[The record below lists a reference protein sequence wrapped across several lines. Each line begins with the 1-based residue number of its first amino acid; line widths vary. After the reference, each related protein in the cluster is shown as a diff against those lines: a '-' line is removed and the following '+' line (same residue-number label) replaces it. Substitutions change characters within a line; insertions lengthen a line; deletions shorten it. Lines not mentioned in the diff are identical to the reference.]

1 MKRILHFIVL
11 VFLVSTSVKSQT
23 TYYWKGAPGA
33 ALAPSDWQ
41 VATNW
46 NTAKDS
52 SGSARTT
59 PAITD
64 TLVFDATATLGTA
77 LYVGNIPTQTMA
89 CIRISGGAT
98 VHLMTVVSPVASG
111 ATVTSATTYGGCTY
125 NVTGSGFSALKQGDF
140 VYLTQATNVQVLAI
154 KDDNNMTTSNDNLLT
169 AGGALFKYTTLYPNV
184 LTVDAGTTL
193 NMSGSISGTSFNSFA
208 LIPKGGT
215 ISGAVNFQ
223 SRSSYCKL
231 FSTTPNNGSA
241 IAGLHVLSGGS
252 ITYNTST
259 SGQKNYLLGHTLGL
273 YDGSGNFIYNDGT
286 GANNK
291 IPGYSANAGIV
302 FESGSTFTNTIGN
315 QYFVMG
321 NSWNANNTDLSF
333 TPGVVFKSGSTYV
346 ANGSPVYSPYW
357 PIAQTT
363 GLSFGNLEFRN
374 ALPSVSTTVTSA
386 TLNATVENLTIAGT
400 VATSSVAGYLYLKG
414 NITTTSTNAP
424 TLTFANVFMVG
435 TANHTITPTTGS
447 YVFTNFVVA
456 DKAQATL
463 AGNISATN
471 LYLVGKLNF
480 GAYTVTGTGAT
491 PNLYT
496 FAGPYIKE
504 TTVTGF
510 TKGSNVIG
518 GITGA
523 TSLAAAPYS
532 YDYPIGATVTQSTSS
547 ALLSETV
554 FRSYT
559 SSGNGVLSTLA
570 QASVDTTLRTT
581 ATFSIQGSSFTTNA
595 ADLNTSA
602 PGFTNYYTNI
612 NLAILPVKFTS
623 VNATAVSNT
632 SSKVSWSVGSE
643 VNVDE
648 YVVEASSNG
657 ISFAAI
663 GAVKATG
670 NNSYS
675 LVDNNVSGA
684 VVYYRIKSIDKGTGA
699 TSYSAVVSIALNAA
713 KVASVNVYPNPVVGS
728 ELHLQTTNFKA
739 GKLYVMLYDNQGKQI
754 AQQALTYN
762 GGAMAQTLAL
772 SKAVKAGTY
781 QLVVTDGTSSI
792 NKTIFVVQ

>member
-1 MKRILHFIVL
+1 MKKILHIFGL
-11 VFLVSTSVKSQT
+11 LLLVSISSKSQT

-33 ALAPSDWQ
+33 ALTPTDWQ
-41 VATNW
+41 LSTNW

-52 SGSARTT
+52 SGTARTT
-59 PAITD
+59 PATTD
-64 TLVFDATATLGTA
+64 TLVFDGTATLSTT
-77 LYVGNIPTQTMA
+77 LYVGNIPTQTVA
-89 CIRISGGAT
+89 CIRISGAAT
-98 VHLMTVVSPVASG
+98 VHLMTIVSPTASA
-111 ATVTSATTYGGCTY
+111 ATVTSATAYGGCT
-125 NVTGSGFSALKQGDF
+125 NNISGSGFSNLKQGDF
-140 VYLTQATNVQVLAI
+140 VYLTQATNVQILAI
-154 KDDNNMTTSNDNLLT
+154 KDDNNMTTSNDNSLA
-169 AGGALFKYTTLYPNV
+169 AGGTLFRYTTLYPDV
-184 LTVDAGTTL
+184 LTLNAGTTL
-193 NMSGSISGTSFNSFA
+193 NMAGSVSGTSFNSFA
-208 LIPKGGT
+208 IIPKGGT
-215 ISGAVNFQ
+215 IGGAVNFT
-223 SRSSYCKL
+223 SRGSYCKL
-231 FSTTPNNGSA
+231 FCTTPNNGSLT
-241 IAGLHVLSGGS
+241 AGLHVITGGS

-302 FESGSTFTNTIGN
+302 FESGSTFTNTAG
-315 QYFVMG
+315 QQFFVMG
-321 NSWNANNTDLSF
+321 NSWLSNNTDLSF
-333 TPGVVFKSGSTYV
+333 TPGVMFKSGSTYI

-363 GLSFGNLEFRN
+363 GLSFGNLEFKN
-374 ALPSVSTTVTSA
+374 ALPSVSTTVTTA
-386 TLNATVENLTIAGT
+386 TLNATVENLTISGT

-424 TLTFANVFMVG
+424 TLTFANAFMVG

-447 YVFTNFVVA
+447 YVFTNLIVA

-480 GAYTVTGTGAT
+480 GSFTVTGTGAT

-496 FAGPYIKE
+496 FAGPYIKQ
-504 TTVTGF
+504 TGITGF
-510 TKGSNVIG
+510 TKGSNAIG
-518 GITGA
+518 GISGA
-523 TSLAAAPYS
+523 SSFTAAPYT
-532 YDYPIGATVTQSTSS
+532 YDFPIGATVSQSTSS

-554 FRSYT
+554 FRSYG

-570 QASVDTTLRTT
+570 QASVDTLLLTT
-581 ATFSIQGSSFTTNA
+581 ATFSIQGSSFTTSA
-595 ADLNTSA
+595 ADLNASA

-623 VNATAVSNT
+623 ISATVVSNT
-632 SSKVSWSVGSE
+632 SSKISWTVGNE
-643 VNVDE
+643 VNIDE

-657 ISFAAI
+657 VSFTAV
-663 GAVKATG
+663 GAVKASG
-670 NNSYS
+670 NNTYS
-675 LVDNNVSGA
+675 LVDNNASGT
-684 VVYYRIKSIDKGTGA
+684 VVYYRVKSIDKGTGA
-699 TSYSAVVSIALNAA
+699 ISYSAVVSIALNAA

-772 SKAVKAGTY
+772 SNTVKAGTY
-781 QLVVTDGTSSI
+781 QLIVTDGISSI
-792 NKTIFVVQ
+792 TKTIFVVQ